1 MKLIDTTCPKCGANL
16 HIDADRKSAF
26 CEYCGAQ
33 LLIDDE
39 VQHLRFDNAESAG
52 YAFEKGR
59 QRAQNEAQAHRYY
72 SAQPQPAPK
81 KNKKIVWWVLGW
93 IFIFPVPLT
102 IIIARNQKLKIG
114 AKIGL
119 IAAAWIVYLLIGIGS
134 GAANK
139 SKEQGATPATRTSY
153 SQQTTAGE
161 RDGSASSVPAL
172 IKWIRYDA

>member
-1 MKLIDTTCPKCGANL
+1 MKLIDTTCPKCGADL

-26 CEYCGAQ
+26 CEYCGGQ
-33 LLIDDE
+33 VLIDDE
-39 VQHLRFDNAESAG
+39 VQHLQIDNAESAG

-59 QRAQNEAQAHRYY
+59 QRAQQEARAHSYY

-102 IIIARNQKLKIG
+102 IIIARNQTLKPG

-134 GAANK
+134 GVANR

-153 SQQTTAGE
+153 SQQTTAGT
-161 RDGSASSVPAL
+161 A
-172 IKWIRYDA
+172 

>member
-1 MKLIDTTCPKCGANL
+1 MKLIDTTCPKCGADL

-26 CEYCGAQ
+26 CEYCGGQ
-33 LLIDDE
+33 VLIDDE
-39 VQHLRFDNAESAG
+39 VQHLQIDNAESAG

-59 QRAQNEAQAHRYY
+59 QRAQNEARAHSYY

-102 IIIARNQKLKIG
+102 IIIARNQKFKIG

-119 IAAAWIVYLLIGIGS
+119 IAVAWIVYLLIGIGS
-134 GAANK
+134 GVANR

-153 SQQTTAGE
+153 SQQTTAG
-161 RDGSASSVPAL
+161 AA
-172 IKWIRYDA
+172 

>member
-1 MKLIDTTCPKCGANL
+1 MKLIDTTCPKCGADL

-26 CEYCGAQ
+26 CEYCGGQ
-33 LLIDDE
+33 VLIDDE
-39 VQHLRFDNAESAG
+39 VQHLQIDNAESAG

-59 QRAQNEAQAHRYY
+59 QRAQNEAQAHSYY

-119 IAAAWIVYLLIGIGS
+119 IAAAWVVYLLIGIDS
-134 GAANK
+134 GAANNR
-139 SKEQGATPATRTSY
+139 KEQGATPATRTSY
-153 SQQTTAGE
+153 SQQTTAGT
-161 RDGSASSVPAL
+161 A
-172 IKWIRYDA
+172 

>member
-1 MKLIDTTCPKCGANL
+1 MKLIDTTCPKCGADL

-26 CEYCGAQ
+26 CEYCGGQ
-33 LLIDDE
+33 VLIDDE
-39 VQHLRFDNAESAG
+39 VQHLQIDNAESAG

-59 QRAQNEAQAHRYY
+59 QRAQNEARAHSYY

-93 IFIFPVPLT
+93 IFILPIPLT

-134 GAANK
+134 GVANR

-172 IKWIRYDA
+172 IKYIRYDA